1 MVEREDDGHDEQHG
15 ATEHV
20 GADTD
25 DACRQD
31 VVLTQRENRP
41 NSVTQRSSWSGFP

>member
-25 DACRQD
+25 DACART
-31 VVLTQRENRP
+31 L
-41 NSVTQRSSWSGFP
+41 S